1 MNEPLNDS
9 IVERV
14 QQLAGALRRVS
25 VDVSTGEVIDAC
37 EALSHLDLL
46 DRPTLKAALKATLVK
61 RALDGGRFDRL
72 FETFFR
78 RTAPDRSDATSP
90 EYRPGAAGADG
101 TGSDDF
107 SARVMAALTA
117 ADDDELRLL
126 ATRAV
131 ELYAGSG
138 AAEASQKYF
147 LHRVLRAADLSRL
160 VTSAFQQARRDG
172 QQSELELML
181 QRRELLAALERFRRL
196 LATEIA
202 DRFGPVAADRDD
214 DIDLADR
221 ELLRLSP
228 AEMAELRALV
238 RPLARH
244 LAARLQRRRRSVVTG
259 RLDARRTVRRS
270 LQSGGVP
277 LDVALRRRHPHRS
290 EIVLLCDVS
299 GSVAEFARFT
309 LALMYA
315 VHAEIPHLRSFAFV
329 DGVAEVTDLFTEAT
343 HEVHVARL
351 LERPGVIGHDGH
363 SDYGRVFA
371 QFGRDH
377 LRSLSARTTVVITG
391 DARTNY
397 RDPDITAFRA
407 IAARVHRVVWL
418 DPEPE
423 HDWDRND
430 SAIPAYRPHCDGV
443 FEVRTL
449 RQLSTAITH
458 LV

>member
-1 MNEPLNDS
+1 MKTGSLNDS

-14 QQLAGALRRVS
+14 QQLARALRRVS

-46 DRPTLKAALKATLVK
+46 DRPTLKAALRATLIK
-61 RALDGGRFDRL
+61 RSLDGERFDRL
-72 FETFFR
+72 FDTIFR
-78 RTAPDRSDATSP
+78 PTPADRPAPARPEHGPSD
-90 EYRPGAAGADG
+90 
-101 TGSDDF
+101 GS
-107 SARVMAALTA
+107 ATA
-117 ADDDELRLL
+117 ADDFGATLMAALGAADDEELRLL
-126 ATRAV
+126 AAQAV
-131 ELYAGSG
+131 ELYSG
-138 AAEASQKYF
+138 AGAVEGTQKYF

-160 VTSAFQQARRDG
+160 VTSALQEARRDG
-172 QQSELELML
+172 ERSELEFTLY
-181 QRRELLAALERFRRL
+181 RRELLAALERFRRL

-202 DRFGPVAADRDD
+202 DRLAPAADDEVI

-228 AEMAELRALV
+228 TEMVELRDLV

-244 LAARLQRRRRSVVTG
+244 LAARVQRRRRSVVTG

-277 LDVALRRRHPHRS
+277 LDVALRKRHPHRS

-351 LERPGVIGHDGH
+351 VERPGVIGHDGH

-377 LRSLSARTTVVITG
+377 LRTLSARTTIVITG

-397 RDPDITAFRA
+397 RDPDIAAFRA
-407 IAARVHRVVWL
+407 IAARVRRVIWL

-423 HDWDRND
+423 DQWARND
-430 SAIPAYRPHCDGV
+430 SALPAYRPLCDGV

-449 RQLSTAITH
+449 RQLAAAIAEFA
-458 LV
+458 

>member
-1 MNEPLNDS
+1 MMTGSSNPS

-14 QQLAGALRRVS
+14 QQLARALRRVS

-37 EALSHLDLL
+37 EALAHLDLL
-46 DRPTLKAALKATLVK
+46 DRPTLKTALKATLVK
-61 RALDGGRFDRL
+61 RSIDGQRFDRL
-72 FETFFR
+72 FDVIFR
-78 RTAPDRSDATSP
+78 PTAPERSTDSSLV
-90 EYRPGAAGADG
+90 GG
-101 TGSDDF
+101 TGPIAADDF
-107 SARVMAALTA
+107 GTTLLAALGT

-126 ATRAV
+126 AAQAV
-131 ELYAGSG
+131 ELYSGGDAVEGSK
-138 AAEASQKYF
+138 KYF

-160 VTSAFQQARRDG
+160 VSSALQEARRDG
-172 QQSELELML
+172 ERTELELVL
-181 QRRELLAALERFRRL
+181 HRRELLAALERFRRL

-202 DRFGPVAADRDD
+202 DRFGPAVDD
-214 DIDLADR
+214 VDLADR

-228 AEMAELRALV
+228 AEMSELRELV
-238 RPLARH
+238 RPLARD
-244 LAARLQRRRRSVVTG
+244 LAARVQRRRRNIVTG

-277 LDVALRRRHPHRS
+277 LDVVLRKRHPHRS

-329 DGVAEVTDLFTEAT
+329 DGVAEVTDLFTEAS
-343 HEVHVARL
+343 HEVHVTRL
-351 LERPGVIGHDGH
+351 IERPGVIGHDGH

-371 QFGRDH
+371 QFARDH
-377 LRSLSARTTVVITG
+377 LRTLSARTTIVITG

-397 RDPDITAFRA
+397 RDPDAAAFRA
-407 IAARVHRVVWL
+407 IAARVRRVIWL

-423 HDWDRND
+423 DQWARND
-430 SAIPAYRPHCDGV
+430 SALSTYRPHCDRV

-449 RQLSTAITH
+449 RQLAAAIT

>member
-1 MNEPLNDS
+1 MKTGSTNDS
-9 IVERV
+9 IVDRV
-14 QQLAGALRRVS
+14 QQLARALRRVS

-61 RALDGGRFDRL
+61 RSLDGERFDRL
-72 FETFFR
+72 FDVIFR
-78 RTAPDRSDATSP
+78 PTAP
-90 EYRPGAAGADG
+90 ERPAPSAPAGPASSADG
-101 TGSDDF
+101 FGATL
-107 SARVMAALTA
+107 MAALGGG
-117 ADDDELRLL
+117 DDEELRLL
-126 ATRAV
+126 AAQAV
-131 ELYAGSG
+131 ELYSGDGNVAGSH
-138 AAEASQKYF
+138 KYF

-160 VTSAFQQARRDG
+160 VTSALQQARRDG
-172 QQSELELML
+172 ERSELELTL
-181 QRRELLAALERFRRL
+181 QRRELLAELERFRRL
-196 LATEIA
+196 LAAEIA
-202 DRFGPVAADRDD
+202 DRFGPATDGGDD
-214 DIDLADR
+214 VDLADR
-221 ELLRLSP
+221 DLLRLSP
-228 AEMAELRALV
+228 AEMGELRDLV

-244 LAARLQRRRRSVVTG
+244 LAARVQRRRHSIVTG

-277 LDVALRRRHPHRS
+277 LDVALRKRHPHRS

-315 VHAEIPHLRSFAFV
+315 VHAEIPRLRSFAFV

-351 LERPGVIGHDGH
+351 VERPGVIGHDGH

-377 LRSLSARTTVVITG
+377 LRTLSARTTIVITG

-397 RDPDITAFRA
+397 RDPNAAAFRA
-407 IAARVHRVVWL
+407 ITAHVRRVIWL

-423 HDWDRND
+423 DQWHRND
-430 SAIPAYRPHCDGV
+430 SALPTYGPHCEGV

-449 RQLSTAITH
+449 RQLAAAIAEFA
-458 LV
+458 

>member
-1 MNEPLNDS
+1 MKTGSLNDS

-14 QQLAGALRRVS
+14 QQLARALRRVS

-37 EALSHLDLL
+37 EAMSHLDLL

-61 RALDGGRFDRL
+61 RSLDGERFDRL
-72 FETFFR
+72 FDTIFR
-78 RTAPDRSDATSP
+78 PTPPDLPTRSGSSPSPGPTAS
-90 EYRPGAAGADG
+90 G
-101 TGSDDF
+101 DDF
-107 SARVMAALTA
+107 GATLMAALGA

-126 ATRAV
+126 AAQAV
-131 ELYAGSG
+131 ELYSG
-138 AAEASQKYF
+138 ADTVEGSQKYF

-160 VTSAFQQARRDG
+160 VTSALQEARRDG
-172 QQSELELML
+172 ERSELELTL
-181 QRRELLAALERFRRL
+181 HRRELLEALERFRRL
-196 LATEIA
+196 LAREIA
-202 DRFGPVAADRDD
+202 ERFGPKSDD
-214 DIDLADR
+214 GDDYVDLADR
-221 ELLRLSP
+221 DLLRLSP
-228 AEMAELRALV
+228 AEMAELRDLV

-244 LAARLQRRRRSVVTG
+244 LAARLQRRRHSVVTG

-290 EIVLLCDVS
+290 DIVLLCDVS

-351 LERPGVIGHDGH
+351 VERPGVIGHDGH

-377 LRSLSARTTVVITG
+377 LRTLSARTTIVITG

-397 RDPDITAFRA
+397 RDPDPAAFRA
-407 IAARVHRVVWL
+407 IAARVRRVIWL
-418 DPEPE
+418 DPEPA
-423 HDWDRND
+423 DQWDRND
-430 SAIPAYRPHCDGV
+430 SALSSYRPHCDGV

-449 RQLSTAITH
+449 RQLAAAIAE
-458 LV
+458 LE